1 MTDRKVL
8 RQDKIKEIIE
18 NNMVNTQ
25 DELVKRLNEE
35 GFDVT
40 QATVSRDIR
49 ELQLA
54 KVATELGGF
63 RYRVPENT
71 GTVSDKKYVRILK
84 DAVLSLEAAENILV
98 IKPVSGMA
106 RAAAAALESLKIPK
120 VVGCIAGDDTIMCIV
135 KTVSDVKNVSRKIN
149 ELL

>member
-84 DAVLSLEAAENILV
+84 EAVLSLEAAENILV
-98 IKPVSGMA
+98 IKTVSGMA
-106 RAAAAALESLKIPK
+106 MAAAAALDSLKIPK

-135 KTVSDVKNVSRKIN
+135 KTVSDVK
-149 ELL
+149 

>member
-54 KVATELGGF
+54 QVATELGGF

-84 DAVLSLEAAENILV
+84 EAVLSLEAAENILV
-98 IKPVSGMA
+98 IKTVSGMA
-106 RAAAAALESLKIPK
+106 MAAAAALDSLKIPK

>member
-25 DELVKRLNEE
+25 DDLVKRLNEE

-84 DAVLSLEAAENILV
+84 EAVLSLEAAENILV
-98 IKPVSGMA
+98 IKTVSGMA
-106 RAAAAALESLKIPK
+106 MAAAAALDSLKIPK
-120 VVGCIAGDDTIMCIV
+120 VVGCIAGDDTIMCVV

>member
-84 DAVLSLEAAENILV
+84 EAVLSLEAAENILV
-98 IKPVSGMA
+98 IKTVSGMA
-106 RAAAAALESLKIPK
+106 MAAAAALDSLKIPK

>member
-71 GTVSDKKYVRILK
+71 GTVSDKKYVRILRE
-84 DAVLSLEAAENILV
+84 AVLSLEAAENILV
-98 IKPVSGMA
+98 IKTVSGMA
-106 RAAAAALESLKIPK
+106 MAAAAALDSLKIPK